1 MMRIVGW
8 FALALAAIDDALLV
22 DTTDGQSLLMRLE
35 PANRAKVL
43 MALLALVLVGL
54 GLIALA
60 WLGARHLRR
69 IARLRSGPTSPRTED
84 WYHKPLVPP
93 GRDPPESGERE

>member
-1 MMRIVGW
+1 MRLAGW
-8 FALALAAIDDALLV
+8 FALALARIEDALLP
-22 DTTDGQSLLMRLE
+22 DTTEGQSVLMRLE

-60 WLGARHLRR
+60 WLGGRHLRR
-69 IARLRSGPTSPRTED
+69 IAKRRPGPTNPRMED
-84 WYHKPLVPP
+84 WYRKPLVPP
-93 GRDPPESGERE
+93 DSDPPATGEPE

>member
-1 MMRIVGW
+1 MMRIAGW
-8 FALALAAIDDALLV
+8 FALALAAIDDALLA

-35 PANRAKVL
+35 PASRAKVL

-60 WLGARHLRR
+60 WLGGRHLRR
-69 IARLRSGPTSPRTED
+69 IARLRPGPTNPRTED

-93 GRDPPESGERE
+93 DSDPPATGEPE